1 MPSSLLLSFKKN
13 TSVSEFSK
21 ENFVLKSRN
30 ITLNLK
36 QLSPGLLAAIAILG
50 AEGATEEALSD
61 LVLETDGNSALPQF
75 YYYLQQ
81 FINLGL
87 ICHTVQADGLP
98 LATLVPISTPYKF
111 QFSQVAPDTKYAMSR
126 FAYCRKD
133 NLQLVV
139 ESPLYPAKIILGDWR
154 GAALIAE
161 LAKPQDCRTLTQIPS
176 LSADGAQMFLNLL
189 LSAKMLSEVS
199 EEGKGEEEERD
210 VLAQWEFHDL
220 LFHARSRSGRHANP
234 AGKSYRF
241 LGKIKPLPA
250 IKPKVS
256 NDAIALYKPDLEKLK
271 AGDRPFTF
279 VLEQRESVRIYGDK
293 PIADKQLGEFLYRSA
308 RVREIVPREQMEVS
322 NRPYPSGGACYEL
335 ELYIAVNTCENIPS
349 GLYHY
354 CSQDHQL
361 ERISGRNKYVEALL
375 ESAKKA
381 NGEQCLPQILIIF
394 AARFSRVS
402 WGYESIAYSLIL
414 KHVGVLYQTMYL
426 VATAM
431 DLAPCALGAGNSD
444 LFAAAVGTDYYAES
458 SVGEFIL
465 GSKLIVDC

>member
-139 ESPLYPAKIILGDWR
+139 ESPLY
-154 GAALIAE
+154 
-161 LAKPQDCRTLTQIPS
+161 LTFHGI
-176 LSADGAQMFLNLL
+176 
-189 LSAKMLSEVS
+189 SES
-199 EEGKGEEEERD
+199 P
-210 VLAQWEFHDL
+210 F
-220 LFHARSRSGRHANP
+220 RSRFP
-234 AGKSYRF
+234 
-241 LGKIKPLPA
+241 
-250 IKPKVS
+250 
-256 NDAIALYKPDLEKLK
+256 
-271 AGDRPFTF
+271 
-279 VLEQRESVRIYGDK
+279 
-293 PIADKQLGEFLYRSA
+293 
-308 RVREIVPREQMEVS
+308 
-322 NRPYPSGGACYEL
+322 
-335 ELYIAVNTCENIPS
+335 
-349 GLYHY
+349 
-354 CSQDHQL
+354 
-361 ERISGRNKYVEALL
+361 
-375 ESAKKA
+375 
-381 NGEQCLPQILIIF
+381 PQ
-394 AARFSRVS
+394 A
-402 WGYESIAYSLIL
+402 
-414 KHVGVLYQTMYL
+414 
-426 VATAM
+426 
-431 DLAPCALGAGNSD
+431 
-444 LFAAAVGTDYYAES
+444 
-458 SVGEFIL
+458 
-465 GSKLIVDC
+465 